1 MAILC
6 FWQMTLCGTHSG
18 ELSKQSGAGPG
29 SGSQGTRGT
38 ALGIVQHLCGDE
50 PSCAAWP
57 GPVLML
63 SQDSGFEVQGQ
74 KETHFC
80 RFYQRGAWGGGG
92 GLSESPRGAVQSCT
106 APT

>member
-50 PSCAAWP
+50 PSRAAWP

-80 RFYQRGAWGGGG
+80 RFYQRGAWRGG